1 MLQPLMTLP
10 FRSTV
15 LHDQQMEFVTYVR
28 RVTKCTGKM
37 DTPPRPGIGNSRIGD
52 AIVRSTCLRREYIT
66 GGQRIFASGSC

>member
-1 MLQPLMTLP
+1 MLLLLMA
-10 FRSTV
+10 RSLESTI
-15 LHDQQMEFVTYVR
+15 LHYQQMEFVTYVR